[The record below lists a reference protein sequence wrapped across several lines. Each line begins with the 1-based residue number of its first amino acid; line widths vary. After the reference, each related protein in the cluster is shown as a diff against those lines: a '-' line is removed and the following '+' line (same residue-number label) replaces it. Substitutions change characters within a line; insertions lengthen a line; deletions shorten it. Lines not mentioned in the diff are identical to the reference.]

1 MTLLSRNDEELI
13 LDYCLGLARTEQ
25 AIPVRALLAHN
36 EQAADLHARIRAALE
51 PLRNLHPEPC
61 PAELVERT
69 VRLLCV
75 AAQGLCATARV
86 KISESGFSK
95 LKDRCEC
102 SSELDTYDAGE
113 TAMAELSPEGTE

>member
-25 AIPVRALLAHN
+25 TIPVTTLPAHN

-75 AAQGLCATARV
+75 AAQGVRATTRV
-86 KISESGFSK
+86 RISESRFNRR
-95 LKDRCEC
+95 KDRCEY
-102 SSELDTYDAGE
+102 SSEFDTYDAGE
-113 TAMAELSPEGTE
+113 TAMAELSPESTE